1 MSCSKIASVLQL
13 SLGATALLVQPSTL
27 RSGAAVHELTVDMRM
42 RCPQLLEG
50 THGHAGRA
58 SALRMTEP
66 ERMEVD
72 CAPPPGFVWSTW
84 EADLAAAAAE
94 EEAAKAA
101 AEAAEKAAAEAE
113 AAAAAKAKAD
123 AEAAAKAEAE
133 KAEAAKAAA
142 EAEEKAAVEA
152 KAAAQAK
159 AEAEAAPDAAEVLSA
174 ATEAAA
180 ATESFAAEAAA
191 IEVPPGTADDECA
204 VPAGAADGSGSE
216 LQTGN
221 SADFFE
227 SGEQS
232 TPVPRTS
239 YLHP

>member
-101 AEAAEKAAAEAE
+101 AEAAEKAAYEAE
-113 AAAAAKAKAD
+113 VAKAT
-123 AEAAAKAEAE
+123 
-133 KAEAAKAAA
+133 
-142 EAEEKAAVEA
+142 EEE
-152 KAAAQAK
+152 Q
-159 AEAEAAPDAAEVLSA
+159 
-174 ATEAAA
+174 
-180 ATESFAAEAAA
+180 
-191 IEVPPGTADDECA
+191 EVPPLPENLVEKSIKID
-204 VPAGAADGSGSE
+204 V
-216 LQTGN
+216 
-221 SADFFE
+221 
-227 SGEQS
+227 
-232 TPVPRTS
+232 R
-239 YLHP
+239 